1 MKNTIIRARIE
12 PELKEKVEIVLN
24 SLGMTST
31 DAIRVFFKQIEL
43 RKGLPFAIELPNAE
57 TEKVFKATDKGSKL
71 NKCDSAEEMFE
82 RLGI

>member
-1 MKNTIIRARIE
+1 MKNSIIRARIE

-43 RKGLPFAIELPNAE
+43 RKGLPFVIELPNAE
-57 TEKVFKATDKGSKL
+57 TEKVFKMTDKGENL
-71 NKCDSAEEMFE
+71 HKCDSAEDMFE